1 MLFLCAGAGQQ
12 GAISHDPLLWISCLT
27 EPCSLQEEALK
38 MIENFHQQLTS
49 GEADFATLAS
59 KESHC
64 SSAKRGGDLG
74 KFEPGTMMPAFEEAT
89 YALKVM
95 GCAAVVCVGVVV
107 NWALVHGREHLLW
120 GLTGVCSAC
129 SLVAASE
136 DHSQFR
142 CSPTSS
148 AADWGAEWPSLH

>member
-1 MLFLCAGAGQQ
+1 
-12 GAISHDPLLWISCLT
+12 
-27 EPCSLQEEALK
+27 

-89 YALKVM
+89 YALKVTIVRLLS
-95 GCAAVVCVGVVV
+95 AWV
-107 NWALVHGREHLLW
+107 LLW
-120 GLTGVCSAC
+120 TG
-129 SLVAASE
+129 
-136 DHSQFR
+136 H
-142 CSPTSS
+142 
-148 AADWGAEWPSLH
+148 